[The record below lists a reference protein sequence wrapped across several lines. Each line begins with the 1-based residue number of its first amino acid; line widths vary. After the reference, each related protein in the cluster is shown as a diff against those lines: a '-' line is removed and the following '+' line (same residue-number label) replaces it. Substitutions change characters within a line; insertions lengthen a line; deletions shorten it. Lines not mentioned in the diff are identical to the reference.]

1 MPTFKYI
8 YGKNFE
14 FKIIIFQQNQIS
26 QNKQK
31 QLQNLSVL
39 WVFKKTNIYYG
50 KNVIVTIFNIFK
62 YYYQINAY
70 YWVHC
75 NFRA

>member
-8 YGKNFE
+8 YGKNFK

-39 WVFKKTNIYYG
+39 WVLKK
-50 KNVIVTIFNIFK
+50 KK
-62 YYYQINAY
+62 
-70 YWVHC
+70 HLL
-75 NFRA
+75 R

>member
-1 MPTFKYI
+1 MPKFKYI
-8 YGKNFE
+8 YGKNFK

-31 QLQNLSVL
+31 QLQNFRSYG
-39 WVFKKTNIYYG
+39 FKKNPIYYG

-62 YYYQINAY
+62 DYYQINAY
-70 YWVHC
+70 
-75 NFRA
+75 